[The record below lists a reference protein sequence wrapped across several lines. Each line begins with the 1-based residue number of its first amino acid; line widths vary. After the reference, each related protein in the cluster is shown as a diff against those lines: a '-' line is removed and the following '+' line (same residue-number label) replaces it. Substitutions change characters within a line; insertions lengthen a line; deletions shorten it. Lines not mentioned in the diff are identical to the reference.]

1 MSENK
6 PENAGTPGSPSSPAP
21 SGANAGVP
29 SSAAPGV
36 PTPGTTPVEPAASL
50 PPSHED
56 AIQSP
61 MKDIAAKS
69 AGEGATASAS
79 PVLPV
84 APATGTARSTSLPD
98 DASANAH
105 LASTPSEAAEEA
117 AVRSSTD
124 DPDSASAV
132 TPTDP
137 QSARQRDAA
146 EARSSAAAST
156 AKQEAAVHER
166 DARHGRGH
174 SESVTSTNAEPAA
187 ATKTVPPVAPTLA
200 SSDPIAGELTT
211 TIEAEDVAATE
222 ADAAPASRPAG
233 APPPGFG
240 AAPDFTATNPP
251 PPNALPPS
259 PPRYLKQN
267 DSAWTVFGRI
277 IAARARQLFDR
288 AGQRI
293 TQRTLRIGVS
303 ARIFHPEPGA
313 KGLRGKTLQYLE
325 ESIAHWVMSRD
336 VLVFMI
342 PTVGHQGM
350 LHPSNI
356 RLRDYAKHLDGL
368 LLQGGADVSPQSYAE
383 AATSHE
389 WPGDRVRDMYELELL
404 HEFIESGKPVLG
416 VCRGCQL
423 INVAFGGT
431 LYQDIATDVPTAG
444 AHVNENYDQHRHG
457 IHFPDGSTLVNMFPG
472 RRDAIVNSIH
482 HQAVKTLGRDLNIEA
497 VSASDGIIEAVRY
510 RRAPFVMGVQ
520 WHPEFHRAG
529 GPELLDCT
537 PLLDT
542 FLRVARETRF

>member
-1 MSENK
+1 MSENT
-6 PENAGTPGSPSSPAP
+6 PDQPGSKPASSSPAP
-21 SGANAGVP
+21 TATPAPAAAQAAAAASSTDSPESASNVTPADP
-29 SSAAPGV
+29 AAAQRRDAAQARASAAEA
-36 PTPGTTPVEPAASL
+36 TAQQEATARAA
-50 PPSHED
+50 
-56 AIQSP
+56 
-61 MKDIAAKS
+61 AAKP
-69 AGEGATASAS
+69 ATASAS
-79 PVLPV
+79 P
-84 APATGTARSTSLPD
+84 TTSG
-98 DASANAH
+98 DAVQSA
-105 LASTPSEAAEEA
+105 ASDSPGEAA
-117 AVRSSTD
+117 
-124 DPDSASAV
+124 
-132 TPTDP
+132 
-137 QSARQRDAA
+137 
-146 EARSSAAAST
+146 AAA
-156 AKQEAAVHER
+156 
-166 DARHGRGH
+166 
-174 SESVTSTNAEPAA
+174 AA
-187 ATKTVPPVAPTLA
+187 AR
-200 SSDPIAGELTT
+200 AG
-211 TIEAEDVAATE
+211 V
-222 ADAAPASRPAG
+222 
-233 APPPGFG
+233 PPPGFG
-240 AAPDFTATNPP
+240 AAPDFEASRPP
-251 PPNALPPS
+251 PPSALPPGQ
-259 PPRYLKQN
+259 PAYLKHN
-267 DSAWTVFGRI
+267 DSAWSVFGRI

-336 VLVFMI
+336 VIVFMI

-383 AATSHE
+383 TATRPE

-404 HEFIESGKPVLG
+404 HEFVESGKPVLG

-444 AHVNENYDQHRHG
+444 VHVSEHYDQHRHA
-457 IHFPDGSTLVNMFPG
+457 IHFPDGSTLANMFPG
-472 RRDAIVNSIH
+472 RREALVNSIH

>member
-6 PENAGTPGSPSSPAP
+6 SSNSGTPDTGSPGSVPNGSDAALPSASTQKSSDLTAAAQPGSKA
-21 SGANAGVP
+21 SAAERAATDAP
-29 SSAAPGV
+29 SSASTIEPVDPAKAQRDDAAQARKSAASATLAQETAAHMSSASAASKTLGAKANLAAQVESATEAQASLAAEVETATEAQAAEAEEVTTETV
-36 PTPGTTPVEPAASL
+36 PPRAASL
-50 PPSHED
+50 PPEF
-56 AIQSP
+56 
-61 MKDIAAKS
+61 
-69 AGEGATASAS
+69 
-79 PVLPV
+79 
-84 APATGTARSTSLPD
+84 
-98 DASANAH
+98 
-105 LASTPSEAAEEA
+105 
-117 AVRSSTD
+117 
-124 DPDSASAV
+124 
-132 TPTDP
+132 
-137 QSARQRDAA
+137 
-146 EARSSAAAST
+146 
-156 AKQEAAVHER
+156 
-166 DARHGRGH
+166 
-174 SESVTSTNAEPAA
+174 
-187 ATKTVPPVAPTLA
+187 
-200 SSDPIAGELTT
+200 TT
-211 TIEAEDVAATE
+211 
-222 ADAAPASRPAG
+222 
-233 APPPGFG
+233 
-240 AAPDFTATNPP
+240 APDFGTFRAPP
-251 PPNALPPS
+251 LPPDS
-259 PPRYLKQN
+259 GDAAKAPPAYLRHN
-267 DSAWTVFGRI
+267 DSAWSVFGRVI
-277 IAARARQLFDR
+277 KARARQIFDR

-293 TQRTLRIGVS
+293 TQRTLKIGVS

-368 LLQGGADVSPQSYAE
+368 LLQGGADVSPQSYTE
-383 AATSHE
+383 PATRHE

-444 AHVNENYDQHRHG
+444 VHVNEQYDQHRHP
-457 IHFPDGSTLVNMFPG
+457 IRFPDGSTLVNMFPG
-472 RRDAIVNSIH
+472 RRDALVNSIH
-482 HQAVKTLGRDLNIEA
+482 HQAVKTIGRDLNIEA
-497 VSASDGIIEAVRY
+497 VSAEDGIIEAVRY

-529 GPELLDCT
+529 GDELLDCT

>member
-6 PENAGTPGSPSSPAP
+6 PENAGKPGNPTPPSPSPAP
-21 SGANAGVP
+21 SGT
-29 SSAAPGV
+29 PGV
-36 PTPGTTPVEPAASL
+36 SASGSAPADPAASL
-50 PPSHED
+50 PLSHED

-61 MKDIAAKS
+61 IKDAVTPPDVSSTSTHAAS
-69 AGEGATASAS
+69 TAT
-79 PVLPV
+79 PV
-84 APATGTARSTSLPD
+84 A
-98 DASANAH
+98 
-105 LASTPSEAAEEA
+105 EAA

-137 QSARQRDAA
+137 QTARQRDAA
-146 EARSSAAAST
+146 EARSAAAAST
-156 AKQEAAVHER
+156 AKQEAAVHEQE
-166 DARHGRGH
+166 ARRAGVHAMRPPPTVGS
-174 SESVTSTNAEPAA
+174 SE
-187 ATKTVPPVAPTLA
+187 
-200 SSDPIAGELTT
+200 PIDGELVSSV
-211 TIEAEDVAATE
+211 EDATVVE
-222 ADAAPASRPAG
+222 EVQASTERRAG
-233 APPPGFG
+233 SPPPGFG
-240 AAPDFTATNPP
+240 AAPDFTASNPP

-259 PPRYLKQN
+259 PPRYLKHN

-277 IAARARQLFDR
+277 VAARARQLFDR

-383 AATSHE
+383 QATSHE

-404 HEFIESGKPVLG
+404 HEFVESGKPVLG

-431 LYQDIATDVPTAG
+431 LYQDIATDVPTA
-444 AHVNENYDQHRHG
+444 ATHVNENYDQHRHG
-457 IHFPDGSTLVNMFPG
+457 IHFPDGSTLANMFPG

>member
-6 PENAGTPGSPSSPAP
+6 PENAGTPGTPSPSGTPAEVSKPEFSSPEVATGGAAP
-21 SGANAGVP
+21 SP
-29 SSAAPGV
+29 
-36 PTPGTTPVEPAASL
+36 
-50 PPSHED
+50 
-56 AIQSP
+56 
-61 MKDIAAKS
+61 
-69 AGEGATASAS
+69 
-79 PVLPV
+79 
-84 APATGTARSTSLPD
+84 
-98 DASANAH
+98 
-105 LASTPSEAAEEA
+105 AAEEA
-117 AVRSSTD
+117 AARSSTD
-124 DPDSASAV
+124 DPDSASTI
-132 TPTDP
+132 TPTDAA
-137 QSARQRDAA
+137 QAQRRDAA
-146 EARSSAAAST
+146 EARASAAEST
-156 AKQEAAVHER
+156 AQQEADVKQRNAAH
-166 DARHGRGH
+166 AGSGSAGQGPTAAKPAAHGA
-174 SESVTSTNAEPAA
+174 TSTAPGTRNA
-187 ATKTVPPVAPTLA
+187 A
-200 SSDPIAGELTT
+200 SS
-211 TIEAEDVAATE
+211 V
-222 ADAAPASRPAG
+222 
-233 APPPGFG
+233 PPGFG
-240 AAPDFTATNPP
+240 AAPDFTASNPP
-251 PPNALPPS
+251 PPNALPPG
-259 PPRYLKQN
+259 PPRYLKQT
-267 DSAWTVFGRI
+267 DSAWSVFGRI
-277 IAARARQLFDR
+277 IAARARQIFDR

-383 AATSHE
+383 QATSHE

-444 AHVNENYDQHRHG
+444 AHVNEHYDQHRHG
-457 IHFPDGSTLVNMFPG
+457 IHFPDGSTLANMFPG

-482 HQAVKTLGRDLNIEA
+482 HQAVKTIGRDLNIEA

>member
-1 MSENK
+1 MSDK
-6 PENAGTPGSPSSPAP
+6 PENAGTTGSPPPNSPAQ
-21 SGANAGVP
+21 SGTP
-29 SSAAPGV
+29 AAPA
-36 PTPGTTPVEPAASL
+36 PSL

-56 AIQSP
+56 ATQS
-61 MKDIAAKS
+61 AAKDTS
-69 AGEGATASAS
+69 PATEEATA
-79 PVLPV
+79 
-84 APATGTARSTSLPD
+84 
-98 DASANAH
+98 
-105 LASTPSEAAEEA
+105 
-117 AVRSSTD
+117 RSSTD
-124 DPDSASAV
+124 DPISASSV
-132 TPTDP
+132 TREDP
-137 QSARQRDAA
+137 RTARLRDAM
-146 EARSSAAAST
+146 EARSAAAEST
-156 AKQEAAVHER
+156 ARQEAAVHER
-166 DARHGRGH
+166 EARRAGTRPGGA
-174 SESVTSTNAEPAA
+174 TTLKPEPAVKPTA
-187 ATKTVPPVAPTLA
+187 A
-200 SSDPIAGELTT
+200 AGEPLVGGGLS
-211 TIEAEDVAATE
+211 AADVATDGEIATE
-222 ADAAPASRPAG
+222 ETAARAARAPGS
-233 APPPGFG
+233 PPPGFG
-240 AAPDFTATNPP
+240 AAPDFSATNPP

-259 PPRYLKQN
+259 PPRYLKQS
-267 DSAWTVFGRI
+267 DSAWSVFGRI
-277 IAARARQLFDR
+277 VAARARQLFDR

-368 LLQGGADVSPQSYAE
+368 LLQGGADVSPQTYAE
-383 AATSHE
+383 TASSHE

-404 HEFIESGKPVLG
+404 HEFVESGKPVLG

-431 LYQDIATDVPTAG
+431 LYQDIATDVPTAN

-457 IHFPDGSTLVNMFPG
+457 VHFPDGSTLLNMFPG

>member
-6 PENAGTPGSPSSPAP
+6 PENAGATGTPQPAPSTPGSAP
-21 SGANAGVP
+21 VQP
-29 SSAAPGV
+29 VAA
-36 PTPGTTPVEPAASL
+36 L

-56 AIQSP
+56 AIQS
-61 MKDIAAKS
+61 AARD
-69 AGEGATASAS
+69 TS
-79 PVLPV
+79 P
-84 APATGTARSTSLPD
+84 
-98 DASANAH
+98 
-105 LASTPSEAAEEA
+105 AAEEA
-117 AVRSSTD
+117 TVRSSTD
-124 DPDSASAV
+124 DPLSASAV
-132 TPTDP
+132 TPEDP
-137 QSARQRDAA
+137 RAARLRDAA
-146 EARSSAAAST
+146 EARSAAAEST
-156 AKQEAAVHER
+156 ARQEAAAHER
-166 DARHGRGH
+166 EARR
-174 SESVTSTNAEPAA
+174 TR
-187 ATKTVPPVAPTLA
+187 APTLK
-200 SSDPIAGELTT
+200 PEPVVKPT
-211 TIEAEDVAATE
+211 VAAGAPHAGTIG
-222 ADAAPASRPAG
+222 AAELATDDEIATDETSAPSRRAPG
-233 APPPGFG
+233 SPPPGFG
-240 AAPDFTATNPP
+240 AAPDFSATNPP

-259 PPRYLKQN
+259 PPRYLRQS
-267 DSAWTVFGRI
+267 DSAWSVFGRI

-325 ESIAHWVMSRD
+325 ESVAHWVMSRD

-368 LLQGGADVSPQSYAE
+368 LLQGGADLSPQSYQEIA
-383 AATSHE
+383 SSPE

-431 LYQDIATDVPTAG
+431 LYQDIATDVPTAN
-444 AHVNENYDQHRHG
+444 AHVNEEYDQHRHG
-457 IHFPDGSTLVNMFPG
+457 VHFPDGSTLLNMFPG

>member
-1 MSENK
+1 MNENK
-6 PENAGTPGSPSSPAP
+6 PENAGKPGSPSSPPATP
-21 SGANAGVP
+21 ASSTPLTPSTLSGA
-29 SSAAPGV
+29 
-36 PTPGTTPVEPAASL
+36 TPGASKSDTVPPEPAASL
-50 PPSHED
+50 PLSHED
-56 AIQSP
+56 SIQSP
-61 MKDIAAKS
+61 IKDVATPS
-69 AGEGATASAS
+69 AAS
-79 PVLPV
+79 P
-84 APATGTARSTSLPD
+84 
-98 DASANAH
+98 
-105 LASTPSEAAEEA
+105 AAEEA
-117 AVRSSTD
+117 AARSSTD
-124 DPDSASAV
+124 DPDSASTV

-137 QSARQRDAA
+137 QTARQRDAA
-146 EARSSAAAST
+146 EARSSAAASI
-156 AKQEAAVHER
+156 AQQEAEVHER
-166 DARHGRGH
+166 AARKAGQAYKSPATRPSTLES
-174 SESVTSTNAEPAA
+174 SEP
-187 ATKTVPPVAPTLA
+187 L
-200 SSDPIAGELTT
+200 AGELSAPVD
-211 TIEAEDVAATE
+211 EAALAEQKVKAEEAA
-222 ADAAPASRPAG
+222 AAASRAG
-233 APPPGFG
+233 SPPPGFG

-259 PPRYLKQN
+259 PPRYLKQS

-383 AATSHE
+383 QSTSPE

-444 AHVNENYDQHRHG
+444 AHVNENYDQHRHS
-457 IHFPDGSTLVNMFPG
+457 IHFPDGSTLANMFPG
-472 RRDAIVNSIH
+472 RREAIVNSIH
-482 HQAVKTLGRDLNIEA
+482 HQAVKTIGRDLNIEA